1 MTDLDML
8 PSVGNWDFVGR
19 TGDLDRFI
27 RAADNASSSHE
38 PRGLIL
44 CGDPGIGKSRLL
56 CEATKALPAEEY
68 AVFSASATIGATGLP
83 FGSLA
88 QVLPPDPP
96 AGLSAPGLLRWAADA
111 LRTDAGGLRL
121 VLAIDDVHLLDR
133 TSAALVH
140 LLVREGATLLGTR
153 RTGEPAPAPIA
164 ALWTEGLVSHAD
176 LLPLSTEESREL
188 LATMLGGPLETGSA
202 QRLAR
207 FAGGNPLLLREL
219 VMAARQGGEISRSYG
234 MWCWT
239 GKLTLAPSL
248 ADLIDARIGGLT
260 PGVRDV
266 LDLVAFGE
274 PIGLHL
280 VIRGCVP
287 ADVEA
292 AEERG
297 LIRVYS
303 DGRRRDV
310 RLAHPLY
317 GEVVRQHSP
326 ATRSRRLHATL
337 ADLVEGTGARRRD
350 DLLRVAVWRLDSG
363 TAQDGRLLLDAAVQ
377 AFGRFDLGLAQRL
390 ASAAWANGAGYD
402 AAELLA
408 TVLLFADRPDEA
420 VAALDQ
426 AADGPPARRLIARA
440 TVGFWGLGRA
450 ETADEL
456 TLARIDDPADRARAR
471 AVESLMRM
479 QLLQLR
485 QARLLAA
492 QVLADDAATAPAKE
506 MARCVLAFL
515 TAAGGDP
522 AASAGLLAD
531 VAAGSGAWRRDN
543 PTLQYVLPM
552 ALGTRV
558 AVALDLPAIDR
569 ILTDEFADLVQTGGF
584 GVGSAWV
591 SLLQAQ
597 AAWLRGRTDVAL
609 AACEQA
615 CAAVASNRLY
625 DGNTHAYRAH
635 VAALRGEPEVAREA
649 LAMADRAPGSC
660 NGPDYPWLTRC
671 RAWVAACTGDLIG
684 AVRLLQDLVQR
695 LRVDGFAGH
704 ELLALHDLVR
714 LGRPELAADRMTALL
729 GAVPGGPV
737 APLLLRHARAA
748 ADSSAEGLLAI
759 ARDFQARGYLTY
771 AAEAAATAVRLF
783 RTARDPQALAA
794 STLLGDVLARCDV
807 LRTPALRTVQPALT
821 TRERQVAELAADGA
835 KSREIADQLFLSP
848 RTVENHLQRVY
859 AKLGVNGRVEL
870 APALRSLP
878 Q

>member
-1 MTDLDML
+1 M
-8 PSVGNWDFVGR
+8 GNWDFVGR
-19 TGDLDRFI
+19 TGELDRFI
-27 RAADNASSSHE
+27 RAADNASSTE
-38 PRGLIL
+38 TRGLIL
-44 CGDPGIGKSRLL
+44 SGDPGIGKSRLL
-56 CEATKALPAEEY
+56 CEATRTLPADQY

-96 AGLSAPGLLRWAADA
+96 AGLSAPGLLRWAAGA
-111 LRTDAGGLRL
+111 LRSDGGARRL
-121 VLAIDDVHLLDR
+121 VLAVDDVHLLDR
-133 TSAALVH
+133 TSAALIH

-164 ALWTEGLVSHAD
+164 ALWTEGLVVNAD

-188 LATMLGGPLETGSA
+188 LTSMLGGPLETTSA
-202 QRLAR
+202 RQLSR

-234 MWCWT
+234 MWRWT

-248 ADLIDARIGGLT
+248 ADLVDARIGGLT

-266 LDLVAFGE
+266 LELVAFGE

-280 VIRGCVP
+280 VLQGCVP
-287 ADVEA
+287 ADAEA

-297 LIRVYS
+297 LIRVTE

-317 GEVVRQHSP
+317 GEVVRQHCP

-337 ADLVEGTGARRRD
+337 ADLVGSTGARRRD

-363 TAQDGRLLLDAAVQ
+363 TAQDGGMLLDAAVQ

-390 ASAAWANGAGYD
+390 AGAAWTHGAGYD
-402 AAELLA
+402 AAELLS

-420 VAALDQ
+420 LAALDR
-426 AADGPPARRLIARA
+426 ADGPPARRLIARA
-440 TVGFWGLGRA
+440 TVAFWGQGRA
-450 ETADEL
+450 DTADEL
-456 TLARIDDPADRARAR
+456 ARARIDDPADEARAR

-485 QARLLAA
+485 QARALAG
-492 QVLADDAATAPAKE
+492 QVLADPAAGTPSTD
-506 MARCVLAFL
+506 MARSVLAFL
-515 TAAGGDP
+515 AAAGGDP
-522 AASAGLLAD
+522 AASTDLLAP
-531 VAAGSGAWRRDN
+531 VAADTGGWRREN
-543 PTLQYVLPM
+543 PTLQFVLPM

-558 AVALDLPAIDR
+558 AVALDLAGIDG
-569 ILTDEFADLVQTGGF
+569 ILTDEFADLVQAGGF

-597 AAWLRGRTDVAL
+597 AAWLRGRTDTAM

-615 CAAVASNRLY
+615 CAALTANRLY
-625 DGNTHAYRAH
+625 EGNVHAYRAH
-635 VAALRGEPEVAREA
+635 VAALRGESDTAREA
-649 LAMADRAPGSC
+649 LAAADRAPGSC

-671 RAWVAACTGDLIG
+671 RAWVAAATGDLIG
-684 AVRLLQDLVQR
+684 AVRLLQDVVQR

-714 LGRPELAADRMTALL
+714 LGRPELAADRMAALL
-729 GAVPGGPV
+729 ESVPGGPV

-759 ARDFQARGYLTY
+759 ARDFQGRGYLTF
-771 AAEAAATAVRLF
+771 AAEAAATSVRLF
-783 RTARDPQALAA
+783 RAARDPQALAA